1 MATPKSKKPPK
12 RSQRTAVP
20 GFLSW
25 LANNNFWM
33 GSGVLLLVLGV
44 FSLQKAHPALG
55 FTLLFIS
62 ISFLTAAYLNFPA
75 QLKDLRGSSWAK
87 EKSKRKGVA
96 GKMGSTLFGPAWFK
110 TNGLEALGGALVVA
124 ALVMGFIAQEL
135 VVHSAEMPGLKLW
148 GFYWFCGAVFTMGL
162 FLPGWAMRL
171 KGKKAKGFQ
180 ETEPMESALSPKFEW
195 SVFAGIMIL
204 AAFLRIY
211 RLETM
216 PSGIFIDQGM
226 EGWSALRILH
236 EHFFPVWEYDVWQ
249 NPGLLLYQLADWFL
263 VLSPFHKE
271 PSQFTFYLFYSL
283 LSLATFPL
291 VYWTFR
297 QLGGQRL
304 ALLGSYVL
312 AVMYWNINF
321 SRNGFPTIE
330 VPFYT
335 FGTLAFLLYALKPAK
350 NTDFFQKASLV
361 VALLFLVGV
370 LPFMWFAYGSVLLP
384 FHKGSLIG
392 IVVLLAIPAWLVW
405 EYRKL
410 KERVPFLS
418 MVISGV
424 FLGTGMYTYQTFKI
438 VPILLVLIGLYEL
451 SQDPKRIFSLWK
463 SILGFLAVALFLSF
477 PFIQHTLTQGAI
489 DRRVGD
495 LIVHDKATFLA
506 NSARTLNMFNWHGDN
521 MARHNLQD
529 HRELDDVTGVLFI
542 FGVVGSLFFIRRRPW
557 FYGLTGMILLSVPCL
572 LSIDAAH
579 ANRMLGVTPFIA
591 LLAALPLTVLWRR
604 VRRWTG
610 PSADWIFPALLV
622 APFYSMLVQNYDTYF
637 NGMAKSNTT
646 WREYAVEETAVAKL
660 IPENGDAYDYYLS
673 PRFFNYYTVTFMGY
687 FHPNRIHPLIL
698 PDALISHDAGGTR
711 GMIFALE
718 EGRTG
723 LLDLLKY
730 YYPNGS
736 ADYLLDP
743 AGNKVEYFFKVP
755 GSEITKVRGLKGHF
769 NFPGAPAED
778 RALPQ
783 FPSGLPAGPY
793 QAHLSGNLY
802 IGEAGKYKFELS
814 GVSGATLRTQARP
827 DARGFR
833 FLEKGY
839 HPVMIDLK
847 VPAGAMPSLVIQQIG
862 EKGLP
867 QKLDAGSFDTL
878 SAPRGLIGIYHRDPM
893 MKDVPFLTEVDPVLN
908 YTNGND
914 FSAAPPFYTRWTGVV
929 EAPEDGDYQFILKT
943 MDQIEL
949 KIDGKQW
956 IERGTVRGKS
966 GFLKKGK
973 HHLEILFYKPTSN
986 WSALSFEWI
995 PPGGK
1000 LEVVPASALDI
1011 VP

>member
-1 MATPKSKKPPK
+1 MALKKKKTSKRKSFEP
-12 RSQRTAVP
+12 
-20 GFLSW
+20 LSD
-25 LANNNFWM
+25 ANLWM
-33 GSGVLLLVLGV
+33 GTGV
-44 FSLQKAHPALG
+44 FFLILGLMSLYKSHPVPG

-62 ISFLTAAYLNFPA
+62 IAILMAAYFNVPDRFRGS
-75 QLKDLRGSSWAK
+75 KDLAFGISKKSSKQGAPAFFSASWFKINGVEFLSGSLVLVALVLGVVAQGRVVNSPEMPSWKLWVFYGFCGVLFAVGVFLPAWVGRF
-87 EKSKRKGVA
+87 KSKKVKGSQQVQ
-96 GKMGSTLFGPAWFK
+96 S
-110 TNGLEALGGALVVA
+110 LEP
-124 ALVMGFIAQEL
+124 
-135 VVHSAEMPGLKLW
+135 S
-148 GFYWFCGAVFTMGL
+148 
-162 FLPGWAMRL
+162 
-171 KGKKAKGFQ
+171 
-180 ETEPMESALSPKFEW
+180 LSPKFEW
-195 SVFAGIMIL
+195 SIFAGIMVL

-211 RLETM
+211 RLENM

-236 EHFFPVWEYDVWQ
+236 ERFTPVWEFDVWQ
-249 NPGLLLYQLADWFL
+249 NPGLLLYQLADWL
-263 VLSPFHKE
+263 LLISPFHKE
-271 PSQFTFYLFYSL
+271 PSQFTFYLFYAL
-283 LSLATFPL
+283 FSLATFPL

-304 ALLGSYVL
+304 ALLGTYVL

-335 FGTLAFLLYALKPAK
+335 FGTLAFLLYALKPDK
-350 NTDFFQKASLV
+350 NSDFFRKVSLV
-361 VALLFLVGV
+361 VAFLFLVGV

-384 FHKGSLIG
+384 FRVGSLLG
-392 IVVLLAIPAWLVW
+392 IAVLLAIPAWLVW
-405 EYRKL
+405 EYRRL
-410 KERVPFLS
+410 KDKVPFLS
-418 MVISGV
+418 FLISGI

-438 VPILLVLIGLYEL
+438 VPLLLILIGFYEL
-451 SQDPKRIFSLWK
+451 IQDHKRIFSLGK
-463 SILGFLAVALFLSF
+463 PILAFLAVALFLTF
-477 PFIQHTLTQGAI
+477 PFIRHTLTQGAV
-489 DRRVGD
+489 DQRMGE
-495 LIVHDKATFLA
+495 LIVHNWATFLA

-542 FGVVGSLFFIRRRPW
+542 FGVVSSIFFIRRRPW
-557 FYGLTGMILLSVPCL
+557 FYGLMGMILLSVPCL

-591 LLAALPLTVLWRR
+591 LLAALPLTALWSK

-610 PSADWIFPALLV
+610 PSADWIFPVLLI
-622 APFYSMLVQNYDTYF
+622 APLYSMLAQNYDTYF

-673 PRFFNYYTVTFMGY
+673 PRFYNYYTITFMGY
-687 FHPNRIHPLIL
+687 FHPNRVHPLVL
-698 PDALISHDAGGTR
+698 PDALISHDSSGTR

-723 LLDLLKY
+723 LLDLLKF
-730 YYPNGS
+730 YYPNGQ
-736 ADYLLDP
+736 ADYLIDP
-743 AGNKVEYFFKVP
+743 SGNKVEYFYKVP
-755 GSEITKVRGLKGHF
+755 GSEIAKVRGLKGHF
-769 NFPGAPAED
+769 EFQGAPAEN
-778 RALPQ
+778 RTLNQ
-783 FPSGLPAGPY
+783 FPLGLPAGPY
-793 QAHLSGNLY
+793 RAHLSGNLY
-802 IGEAGKYKFELS
+802 IAEAGKYKFELQ
-814 GVSGATLRTQARP
+814 GIAGAILKTQARP
-827 DARGFR
+827 DAKGFR

-839 HPVMIDLK
+839 HPIEIDLK
-847 VPAGAMPSLVIQQIG
+847 VPAGPAPGLIIQQVG

-867 QKLDAGSFDTL
+867 QKLDAGSFDIL
-878 SAPRGLIGIYHRDPM
+878 SAPRGLIGSYHRDPM
-893 MKDVPFLTEVDPVLN
+893 MKDVPFLTQVDPVLN
-908 YTNGND
+908 FTNGND

-929 EAPEDGDYQFILKT
+929 EAAEDGEYQFILKT

-973 HHLEILFYKPTSN
+973 HGLEILLYKPSSN

-1000 LEVVPASALDI
+1000 LEVVPTSALDI